1 MEENNSKAWDVF
13 STLEVDE
20 NGIPITTPSENVR
33 EVIDEEPH
41 QTIKLHRNEID
52 SGESEDNNGQKI
64 VYESGDESHAI
75 QLPPRKLNLPNE
87 VIGIVKNGVKSTIS
101 FNIMVEIDMIPEN
114 IIDFLSQSYNIPKKD
129 VVKDIVELSFN
140 EDDAKKILSEGI
152 IKELWKEE
160 GK

>member
-20 NGIPITTPSENVR
+20 NGIPITTPSADTR
-33 EVIDEEPH
+33 EVVNEEPR
-41 QTIKLHRNEID
+41 QTIMLHRSEIEEED
-52 SGESEDNNGQKI
+52 SDQKV

-101 FNIMVEIDMIPEN
+101 FNIMVEIDMIPES
-114 IIDFLSQSYNIPKKD
+114 IIDFLSQSYNIPKED
-129 VVKDIVELSFN
+129 VVRDIVELSFD

-160 GK
+160 E

>member
-1 MEENNSKAWDVF
+1 MEENNSKAWDVY

-20 NGIPITTPSENVR
+20 NGIPITTPSADTR
-33 EVIDEEPH
+33 EIVNEEPR
-41 QTIKLHRNEID
+41 QTIMLHRSEI
-52 SGESEDNNGQKI
+52 EEEDNGQKMMI
-64 VYESGDESHAI
+64 YEDEGKSRAI
-75 QLPPRKLNLPNE
+75 KLPPRKLNLPDE

-101 FNIMVEIDMIPEN
+101 FNIMVEIDMIPES
-114 IIDFLSQSYNIPKKD
+114 IIDFLSKSYNIPKED

-160 GK
+160 EK

>member
-20 NGIPITTPSENVR
+20 NGIPITTPSDNVR
-33 EVIDEEPH
+33 EVINEEPR
-41 QTIKLHRNEID
+41 QTIMLHRNEIK
-52 SGESEDNNGQKI
+52 EEDNDQKMMI
-64 VYESGDESHAI
+64 YESDDESHAI
-75 QLPPRKLNLPNE
+75 KLPPRKLNLPNE

-101 FNIMVEIDMIPEN
+101 FNIMVEIDMIPES
-114 IIDFLSQSYNIPKKD
+114 IIDFLSQSYNIPKED
-129 VVKDIVELSFN
+129 VVKDIVELSFD

-160 GK
+160 

>member
-1 MEENNSKAWDVF
+1 MEENNSKAWDVY

-20 NGIPITTPSENVR
+20 NGIPITTPSADTR
-33 EVIDEEPH
+33 EVVNEEPR
-41 QTIKLHRNEID
+41 QTIMLHRNEI
-52 SGESEDNNGQKI
+52 EEENEDNGQKI

-75 QLPPRKLNLPNE
+75 KLPPRKLNLPNE

-101 FNIMVEIDMIPEN
+101 FNIMVEIDMIPES
-114 IIDFLSQSYNIPKKD
+114 IIDFLSQSYNIPKED
-129 VVKDIVELSFN
+129 VVRDIVELSFD

-160 GK
+160 E

>member
-20 NGIPITTPSENVR
+20 NGIPITTPSESVR
-33 EVIDEEPH
+33 EIINEEPR
-41 QTIKLHRNEID
+41 QTIMLHRNEIEEEED
-52 SGESEDNNGQKI
+52 SNGQKMMI
-64 VYESGDESHAI
+64 YEDEDKSHAI
-75 QLPPRKLNLPNE
+75 KLPPRKLNLPNE

-101 FNIMVEIDMIPEN
+101 FNIMVEIDMIPES
-114 IIDFLSQSYNIPKKD
+114 IIDFLSQSYNIPKED

-140 EDDAKKILSEGI
+140 EDDAKEILSRGI

-160 GK
+160 

>member
-20 NGIPITTPSENVR
+20 NGIPITTPSTDTR
-33 EVIDEEPH
+33 EIVNEEPH
-41 QTIKLHRNEID
+41 QTIMFHRTETS
-52 SGESEDNNGQKI
+52 SGGSENNSDQKI
-64 VYESGDESHAI
+64 VYESDDESHAI
-75 QLPPRKLNLPNE
+75 KLPPRKLNLPNE

-101 FNIMVEIDMIPEN
+101 FNISVEIDMIPES
-114 IIDFLSQSYNIPKKD
+114 IIDFLSQSYNIPKED
-129 VVKDIVELSFN
+129 VVRDIVELSFD

-160 GK
+160 

>member
-20 NGIPITTPSENVR
+20 NGIPITTPSESVR
-33 EVIDEEPH
+33 EVVNEEPH
-41 QTIKLHRNEID
+41 QTIMLHRTEI
-52 SGESEDNNGQKI
+52 EEEDNSGQKMI
-64 VYESGDESHAI
+64 YESGDESHAI
-75 QLPPRKLNLPNE
+75 KLPPRKLNLPNE

-101 FNIMVEIDMIPEN
+101 FNIMVEIDMIPES
-114 IIDFLSQSYNIPKKD
+114 IIDFLSQSYNIPKED
-129 VVKDIVELSFN
+129 VVRDIVELSFD

-160 GK
+160 

>member
-1 MEENNSKAWDVF
+1 MEENNSKAWDIF

-20 NGIPITTPSENVR
+20 NGIPITTPSADTR
-33 EVIDEEPH
+33 EVVNEEPH
-41 QTIKLHRNEID
+41 QTIMLHRNEI
-52 SGESEDNNGQKI
+52 EEDNDQKMVI
-64 VYESGDESHAI
+64 YEDNDKSHAI
-75 QLPPRKLNLPNE
+75 QPPPRKLNLPNE

-101 FNIMVEIDMIPEN
+101 FNIMVGIDMIPES
-114 IIDFLSQSYNIPKKD
+114 IIDFLSQSYNIPKED

-160 GK
+160 E

>member
-1 MEENNSKAWDVF
+1 MEENNSKAWDVY

-20 NGIPITTPSENVR
+20 NGIPITTPSEHTR
-33 EVIDEEPH
+33 EVIREEPR
-41 QTIKLHRNEID
+41 QTIMLHRNETGEED
-52 SGESEDNNGQKI
+52 SGYKMVIYEDEDK
-64 VYESGDESHAI
+64 SHAI

-101 FNIMVEIDMIPEN
+101 FNISVEIDMIPES
-114 IIDFLSQSYNIPKKD
+114 IIDFLSQSYNIPKED
-129 VVKDIVELSFN
+129 VVKDIVELSFD

-160 GK
+160 K

>member
-20 NGIPITTPSENVR
+20 NGIPITTPSADTR
-33 EVIDEEPH
+33 EVIREEPR
-41 QTIKLHRNEID
+41 QTIMLHRNEIEEKD
-52 SGESEDNNGQKI
+52 SGQKMMIYEYEDK
-64 VYESGDESHAI
+64 SHAI

-101 FNIMVEIDMIPEN
+101 FNIMVEIDMIPES
-114 IIDFLSQSYNIPKKD
+114 IIDFLSQSYNIPKED
-129 VVKDIVELSFN
+129 VVRDIVELSFG

-152 IKELWKEE
+152 IKELWKE
-160 GK
+160 K

>member
-20 NGIPITTPSENVR
+20 NGIPITTPSEHTKEIVN
-33 EVIDEEPH
+33 EEPR
-41 QTIKLHRNEID
+41 QTIMLHRNEIEEDD
-52 SGESEDNNGQKI
+52 SAQKI
-64 VYESGDESHAI
+64 FYESGDESHAI
-75 QLPPRKLNLPNE
+75 KLPPRKLNLPNE

-101 FNIMVEIDMIPEN
+101 FNIMVEIDMIPES
-114 IIDFLSQSYNIPKKD
+114 IIDFLSQSYNIPKED
-129 VVKDIVELSFN
+129 VVRDIVELSFD

-160 GK
+160 

>member
-1 MEENNSKAWDVF
+1 MEENNSKAWDIY

-20 NGIPITTPSENVR
+20 NGIPITTPSESVR
-33 EVIDEEPH
+33 EVINEEPR
-41 QTIKLHRNEID
+41 QTIMLHRNEI
-52 SGESEDNNGQKI
+52 EEEDNSQKI

-75 QLPPRKLNLPNE
+75 KLPPRKLNLPNE

-101 FNIMVEIDMIPEN
+101 FNIMVEIDMIPES
-114 IIDFLSQSYNIPKKD
+114 IIDFLSESYNIPKED
-129 VVKDIVELSFN
+129 VVKDIVELSFD

-160 GK
+160 K

>member
-1 MEENNSKAWDVF
+1 MEENNSKAWDVY

-20 NGIPITTPSENVR
+20 NGIPITTPSADTR
-33 EVIDEEPH
+33 EVIREEPR
-41 QTIKLHRNEID
+41 QTIMLHRSEI
-52 SGESEDNNGQKI
+52 EEEDNSGQKMMI
-64 VYESGDESHAI
+64 YESGDESHAI

-101 FNIMVEIDMIPEN
+101 FNIMVEIDMIPES
-114 IIDFLSQSYNIPKKD
+114 IIDFLSQSYNIPKED

-140 EDDAKKILSEGI
+140 EDDAKKILFEGI

-160 GK
+160 